1 MKNNHKGSAR
11 KTTRIQ
17 NRDRVNRLRHIS
29 FRFEPLFILVLI
41 KLDLDS
47 KTAVQ
52 IKERLERYISML
64 TGNPNFPTTS
74 PSIAQL
80 TTAHDELADLILS
93 ASNGD
98 RIQIELRDIKQKECE
113 DLIRTLSYDIQ
124 HQSNGDA
131 EKIHS
136 AGFET
141 RNAKTPP
148 TLPEQVLNLKV
159 KTNAFDGQLQLRWK
173 AVKYKL
179 AYVVAATENPTDP
192 KSWNLLDKTGKANL
206 VVKDLKPGVTYYFRV
221 FAFNSL
227 GDGPVSEV
235 ANGHC

>member
-1 MKNNHKGSAR
+1 M
-11 KTTRIQ
+11 
-17 NRDRVNRLRHIS
+17 
-29 FRFEPLFILVLI
+29 
-41 KLDLDS
+41 
-47 KTAVQ
+47 
-52 IKERLERYISML
+52 
-64 TGNPNFPTTS
+64 
-74 PSIAQL
+74 
-80 TTAHDELADLILS
+80 
-93 ASNGD
+93 
-98 RIQIELRDIKQKECE
+98 
-113 DLIRTLSYDIQ
+113 
-124 HQSNGDA
+124 
-131 EKIHS
+131 
-136 AGFET
+136 
-141 RNAKTPP
+141 
-148 TLPEQVLNLKV
+148 NLKV

>member
-131 EKIHS
+131 EK
-136 AGFET
+136 FT
-141 RNAKTPP
+141 V
-148 TLPEQVLNLKV
+148 QVLKREMP
-159 KTNAFDGQLQLRWK
+159 KPHLRCRSK
-173 AVKYKL
+173 
-179 AYVVAATENPTDP
+179 
-192 KSWNLLDKTGKANL
+192 
-206 VVKDLKPGVTYYFRV
+206 
-221 FAFNSL
+221 
-227 GDGPVSEV
+227 
-235 ANGHC
+235 C